1 MNAIPAMS
9 EIDEHLT
16 EGPRPKSTSSQ
27 RLTTAKRSY
36 AYVDAM
42 IGLTVENRP
51 QYL

>member
-9 EIDEHLT
+9 EIDEHPT
-16 EGPRPKSTSSQ
+16 EEPRPKSTSSQ
-27 RLTTAKRSY
+27 RLTTTKQGY

-42 IGLTVENRP
+42 IGLNVENRP